1 VTRKALAVAAA
12 LAIVAA
18 CGRSE
23 QVTAAQMMQQ
33 DLSEMRKAIRD
44 FRADKKRHPKTLNE
58 LVQAHY
64 LRMIPK
70 DPVTRASDW
79 RVVTEEPVRVDDFT
93 RAVPPPAAGG
103 IVDVHSAAAGTDANG
118 KPWSEY

>member
-1 VTRKALAVAAA
+1 VTRNALAVAAA
-12 LAIVAA
+12 LAIASA

-23 QVTAAQMMQQ
+23 QATAQMMRQ

-58 LVQAHY
+58 LVRAHY
-64 LRMIPK
+64 LRTIPK
-70 DPVTRASDW
+70 DPVTGTADW

-93 RAVPPPAAGG
+93 RAAPPPAAAG
-103 IVDVHSAAAGTDANG
+103 IVDVRSAAPGSDGNG
-118 KPWSEY
+118 KAWSEY

>member
-1 VTRKALAVAAA
+1 VARNALAVAAA

-23 QVTAAQMMQQ
+23 QNRTRALQN
-33 DLSEMRKAIRD
+33 DLSEMRKAIHEFRD
-44 FRADKKRHPKTLNE
+44 DKKRPPKSLHE

-64 LRMIPK
+64 LRVIPK
-70 DPVTRASDW
+70 DPVTGAADW

-93 RAVPPPAAGG
+93 RAAPPAAAGG
-103 IVDVHSAAAGTDANG
+103 IVDVRSAAPGTDANG